1 MVQFRCLFLIRI
13 SKLHWSQLRFLS
25 SLRHRKQQV
34 RSLLSDSPA
43 ISLILRSLVVNMI
56 LLCNTGKEVRNTKIM
71 EREHYCM
78 LYVLYLCII
87 YHIIHIRSFC
97 LQTERFTN
105 KDTFLYGSTSY
116 HSYILCMTSS
126 NVFVGAIFI
135 TET

>member
-43 ISLILRSLVVNMI
+43 ISLILRSLVVIMI

-78 LYVLYLCII
+78 ICILSVHNI
-87 YHIIHIRSFC
+87 PHY
-97 LQTERFTN
+97 T
-105 KDTFLYGSTSY
+105 Y
-116 HSYILCMTSS
+116 
-126 NVFVGAIFI
+126 
-135 TET
+135 